1 MWLGE
6 VILISRLEVR
16 ALVQY
21 ADDSGDRTL
30 QGEILGGEARET
42 MPPVKGLAAIAV
54 SLVCANTA
62 TASIITLSQLSSDDT
77 DPALLSATFDFAVSG
92 NTLTLS
98 VTNDTLAPID
108 YLISEVYFNAPDG
121 VTLSFDGLAGWSFL
135 TGQTADGF
143 GRHDFALID
152 GQGNELD
159 QIESG
164 ETVIFSFTILTGSL
178 TPQSILSS
186 FSEIPPGNQSM
197 VIAAKFQSGP
207 MDDSAFGAS
216 IPAPGALPLVM
227 VGLGLMNRRRR
238 RVR

>member
-1 MWLGE
+1 MSGGFR
-6 VILISRLEVR
+6 SFK
-16 ALVQY
+16 LVM
-21 ADDSGDRTL
+21 AGIVGGLRKIPGGDER
-30 QGEILGGEARET
+30 EA

-62 TASIITLSQLSSDDT
+62 TASIITLSQFSSDDT

-98 VTNDTLAPID
+98 VTNDTLAPPND

-152 GQGNELD
+152 GQGNDLD

-178 TPQSILSS
+178 TPREHPQLLQRDPSGESIHGDRGQV
-186 FSEIPPGNQSM
+186 P
-197 VIAAKFQSGP
+197 
-207 MDDSAFGAS
+207 
-216 IPAPGALPLVM
+216 
-227 VGLGLMNRRRR
+227 
-238 RVR
+238 VRPHG

>member
-1 MWLGE
+1 MT
-6 VILISRLEVR
+6 
-16 ALVQY
+16 
-21 ADDSGDRTL
+21 D
-30 QGEILGGEARET
+30 QG
-42 MPPVKGLAAIAV
+42 
-54 SLVCANTA
+54 
-62 TASIITLSQLSSDDT
+62 
-77 DPALLSATFDFAVSG
+77 
-92 NTLTLS
+92 
-98 VTNDTLAPID
+98 
-108 YLISEVYFNAPDG
+108 
-121 VTLSFDGLAGWSFL
+121 
-135 TGQTADGF
+135 ADGF

-152 GQGNELD
+152 GQGQNPA

-164 ETVIFSFTILTGSL
+164 ETVIFSFTILTGTL